1 MSHFGSFTVKE
12 RATSP
17 FYYRHVKDISMKLR
31 TQLLFGFGLVLVL
44 MTLMATV
51 SYHSNQYLLKAHQQ
65 VGIVHE
71 LISTG
76 RLVHRSLIDMQS
88 AMRGFL
94 ITGDDRYLQP
104 FETGEQAYQR
114 AIRELKDFS
123 SGNIRQIERLEEV
136 ESLVGRWV
144 ATVALP
150 GIEERRQVTRGEST
164 LDALAESFMEEDQGR
179 LLFMNIRSQMN
190 DFIDVE
196 NGKLNEYQQAA
207 LRASRRA
214 FFTIIS
220 FTVLAIALGI
230 GAAIY
235 VTAKVS
241 RQVGGEPAEIAAIT
255 EQIAGGN
262 LNIEVDSGS
271 GIKYSVSKMLI
282 ALQEN
287 QHETQRQDWLKT
299 GIAKINEDISG
310 DPELQSLAS
319 KAISQIAGYLN
330 APMAA
335 FYVEENNILTLQGSY
350 AYKKRDGLFPAFK
363 IGEGLLGQ
371 AAQQKRQ
378 ILIDDIPNDYFQVTC
393 AFGERIPRLVCVT
406 PILYE
411 GRLKGVVEVG
421 SLHSISDQHMEY
433 LKQAMPILG
442 VAVESAQRRAQL
454 TRTLKESQQLTE
466 ELQVQQ
472 EELRV
477 ANEELEQQAQQLKES
492 EERLKV
498 QQEELEVINA
508 DLEEKNELLEQ
519 QKEEVE
525 KARTEIGEK
534 AKELALSSKYKSEFM
549 ANMSH
554 ELRTPL
560 NSLLLLSQDL
570 AYNKEGNLTA
580 QQMEAA
586 KIIHSSGSD
595 LLNLINEIL
604 DLSKIES
611 GRMDLHAGRVQISD
625 IAVGIRSSFEHVAAK
640 KGLGLDVVISKNSPS
655 EITSDR
661 KRVEQVLR
669 NLLSNAIKFTDQGNI
684 KVTFCRPDPKADL
697 SRSELS
703 ADKCLS
709 ISVQDTGIGIAP
721 EHQKIIFKA
730 FQQADSGTARKYGG
744 TGLGLSISREFMLLL
759 GGELQ
764 VESEKGKGSTFTAY
778 FPIDRMDAVKDWKTI
793 GRLNASPPRISRYQ
807 ENNFVQ
813 IKDDRENLK
822 SDDRAV
828 IIIEDDPKFARLLV
842 EKCNEKGFKC
852 LAAGTGEA
860 GLELA
865 TKHLPHAILLDIN
878 LPDMNGFT
886 VLTELK
892 ENTATRHIPVH
903 IISVEERS
911 TAALQS
917 GAVGHAVKPIN
928 QENIEEI
935 FQRLEKAAVGQPKR
949 VLVVEDDPHL
959 RLEIVKMIAD
969 KDVTVQQADSGK
981 QAMEALQNGEYDCM
995 VLDLGL
1001 PDMNG
1006 YELLSLLHR
1015 KGIELPPVVVHTS
1028 HDLTTDEEL
1037 SLREHAE
1044 SIVIKDVRSQ
1054 ERLLDEVSLFLHR
1067 IVNKMPEK
1075 KRKVICNLH
1084 DSEAILK
1091 GKKVLIVD
1099 DDMRTTF
1106 TLAHLLSERGMETLK
1121 AENGERALRLLE
1133 EHPDTDIALMDI
1145 MMPGMDG
1152 YETMN
1157 RIRAQ
1162 NKFRKLPIIVLT
1174 AKAMPEDRQKC
1185 LEAGANDYLSKPLDQ
1200 QRLLSMLRVWLHR

>member
-1 MSHFGSFTVKE
+1 MRHFGSFTGKE
-12 RATSP
+12 CASLP
-17 FYYRHVKDISMKLR
+17 FHLRQLKGISMKLR
-31 TQLLFGFGLVLVL
+31 TQLLFGFALVLVL
-44 MTLMATV
+44 MILMAMV

-65 VGIVHE
+65 VEIVRE
-71 LISTG
+71 VISKA

-94 ITGDDRYLQP
+94 ITGDDRYLHP

-123 SGNIRQIERLEEV
+123 SENTRQIERLEEV
-136 ESLVGRWV
+136 ESLVGRWA

-164 LDALAESFMEEDQGR
+164 LDALAERFREEDQGR
-179 LLFMNIRSQMN
+179 IIFMNIRSQMN

-196 NGKLNEYQQAA
+196 NRQLNEYQQAA
-207 LRASRRA
+207 LRASRWL

-220 FTVLAIALGI
+220 FTVVAIALGI
-230 GAAIY
+230 CAASY

-255 EQIAGGN
+255 EQIAEGN
-262 LNIEVDSGS
+262 LNIEVNGGT
-271 GIKYSVSKMLI
+271 GIKSSVSKMLM
-282 ALQEN
+282 ALREN

-299 GIAKINEDISG
+299 GIAKINEEISG
-310 DPELQSLAS
+310 DPGLQTLAS
-319 KAISQIAGYLN
+319 NAISQIAKYLN

-335 FYVEENNILTLQGSY
+335 LYVAENNILTLQGSY
-350 AYKKRDGLFPAFK
+350 GYKRRDGLPSAFK

-371 AAQQKRQ
+371 AAQQKQQ
-378 ILIDDIPNDYFQVTC
+378 ILMDDIPSDYFQVTC
-393 AFGERIPRLVCVT
+393 AFGERIPKLVCVT

-411 GRLKGVVEVG
+411 GHLKGVVEVG
-421 SLHSISDQHMEY
+421 SLTSISAQQMEY
-433 LKQAMPILG
+433 LQQTMPILG
-442 VAVESAQRRAQL
+442 VAVESAQRRSQL
-454 TRTLKESQQLTE
+454 ARTLVESQQLTE

-477 ANEELEQQAQQLKES
+477 ANEELEQQAERLKES
-492 EERLKV
+492 QERLKV
-498 QQEELEVINA
+498 QQEELEVTNA

-525 KARTEIGEK
+525 KARGDIAEK
-534 AKELALSSKYKSEFM
+534 AKELALASKYKSEFL

-570 AYNKEGNLTA
+570 ARNKDGNLTA
-580 QQMEAA
+580 QQVESV

-604 DLSKIES
+604 DLAKIES
-611 GRMDLHAGRVQISD
+611 GRMDVHAGRVHISD
-625 IAVGIRSSFEHVAAK
+625 IAAGIRSSFEHVAAK
-640 KGLGLDVVISKNSPS
+640 KGLGLDVVISKNSPA
-655 EITSDR
+655 EIITDR

-669 NLLSNAIKFTDQGNI
+669 NLLSNAIKFTDQGGI
-684 KVTFCRPDPKADL
+684 KVTFGRPGPKADL
-697 SRSELS
+697 SRSGLS
-703 ADKCLS
+703 VDKCLS
-709 ISVQDTGIGIAP
+709 IGVQDTGIGIAR
-721 EHQKIIFKA
+721 EHQKIIFEA

-759 GGELQ
+759 GGDLQ
-764 VESEKGKGSTFTAY
+764 LESEVGKGSTFTVY
-778 FPIDRMDAVKDWKTI
+778 LPVDRMDAAKDLKPV
-793 GRLNASPPRISRYQ
+793 GRVNTMPPRISMHQ
-807 ENNFVQ
+807 QTTFVQ

-822 SDDRAV
+822 SDDRSV

-865 TKHLPHAILLDIN
+865 AKHLPYAILLDIN
-878 LPDMNGFT
+878 LPDINGYT

-917 GAVGHAVKPIN
+917 GAVGHAVKPVN
-928 QENIEEI
+928 QENLEEI
-935 FQRLEKAAVGQPKR
+935 FQRLEKAVDGQPKR
-949 VLVVEDDPHL
+949 VLVVEDDPRL
-959 RLEIVKMIAD
+959 RFEIVKMIVD
-969 KDVTVQQADSGK
+969 KNVTVQQADTGK
-981 QAMEALQNGEYDCM
+981 QAMEALRSGEYDCM

-1006 YELLSLLHR
+1006 DELLALLYR
-1015 KGIELPPVVVHTS
+1015 EGIELPPVVVHTGR
-1028 HDLTTDEEL
+1028 DLTTEEEL

-1084 DSEAILK
+1084 DSEALLR

-1145 MMPGMDG
+1145 MMPVMDG
-1152 YETMN
+1152 YETMS

-1185 LEAGANDYLSKPLDQ
+1185 LEAGANDYLAKPLDQ